1 MPPEISVLLPARNAA
16 STVLPALRSLA
27 RQTFRN
33 FECLVVDDGSSDATP
48 ALVRDFARS
57 DPRFTLLS
65 LAESGLVA
73 ALNAGLSRARGRFV
87 ARMDADDLAHK
98 QRLALQLRTLGETPA
113 LDGVGCHVR
122 TFPRTALTPGRLAY
136 EAWLNGLE
144 SAADV
149 ERDAFIECPL
159 AHPTWLLRRELAI
172 RLGYAD
178 RGWPEDYDLLL
189 RALGSGSRLG
199 VTPKKLLLWR
209 DSEKRHSRSSA
220 VYSLSAFTRCKAHY
234 LARQKL
240 AASSSYVLWG
250 YGDTGRSLAREL
262 AALGRHPT
270 AIIEL
275 HPGRIGQRILGV
287 PVVAP
292 QALPQLAERPVLVS
306 VAGAAARAEIREFM
320 HRAGLLEGTDFVV
333 TA

>member
-1 MPPEISVLLPARNAA
+1 MDPEISVLLPVRNAA

-33 FECLVVDDGSSDATP
+33 FECLVVDDGSSDQTP
-48 ALVRDFARS
+48 ALARDFARS
-57 DPRFTLLS
+57 DPRFTLFS
-65 LAESGLVA
+65 AGERGLVP
-73 ALNAGLSRARGRFV
+73 ALNAGLARARGRFI

-98 QRLALQLRTLGETPA
+98 ERLALQRRALEEAPA

-122 TFPRTALTPGRLAY
+122 TFPRSALTAGRLTY
-136 EAWLNGLE
+136 EAWLDAIDDHE
-144 SAADV
+144 AV
-149 ERDAFIECPL
+149 ERDAFVECPL
-159 AHPTWLLRRELAI
+159 AHPTWFLRRELAT

-178 RGWPEDYDLLL
+178 RGWPEDYDFLL
-189 RALGSGSRLG
+189 RALGAGSRLG
-199 VTPKKLLLWR
+199 VVPRKLLFWR
-209 DSEKRHSRSSA
+209 DAHDRHSRSSA
-220 VYSLSAFTRCKAHY
+220 VYSLSAFTKCKAYY

-250 YGDTGRSLAREL
+250 YGDTGKALAREL
-262 AALGRHPT
+262 AALGKLPI

-275 HPGRIGQRILGV
+275 HPGRLGQRILGV

-292 QALPQLAERPVLVS
+292 DALPRLEGRPVVVS

-320 HRAGLLEGTDFVV
+320 RQRGLAEGTDFVV
-333 TA
+333 AA